1 MPVKIFLILSLVLLS
16 SCKDE
21 IPIDKLYI
29 PDFAKQ
35 FTQEYI
41 VTDKANLKVSNGAE
55 FPLEYADKQI
65 CMTPEQ
71 YLLLKKWY
79 LRQNPPPAKE
89 Q

>member
-1 MPVKIFLILSLVLLS
+1 MRVKTCLILSILFLAA
-16 SCKDE
+16 CKED

-29 PDFAKQ
+29 PDFGKN

-41 VTDKANLKVSNGAE
+41 IKDKTNMTVDEGKE

-65 CMTPEQ
+65 CMTAEQ

-79 LRQNPPPAKE
+79 LRQQQPPP